1 MLFIDPYRTSPG
13 QAPSPAPNRMDD
25 RPVSVLL
32 GAESLIAQRSGIG
45 RMTLEI
51 ARAAQLSARV
61 DRVELLLRETF
72 TSASAIDRLTED
84 GFDMRAPVVTPRP
97 LRIAIGRVPG
107 VQALR
112 RAKNGGLTRKVRR
125 LARETGRRVVYH
137 EPNMITQPI
146 NLPTV
151 VTINDL
157 SWLHY
162 PAWHPAE
169 RLDWIN
175 ANLERTLRQARRFV
189 AISEFTKGAVM
200 RDLGIPMDRVDVVPL
215 APASDFQPVSQQD
228 AAALLERYG
237 LEDRR
242 FIFSISTIEP
252 RKNFDR
258 LLTAY
263 LQLPAAVR
271 SRVPL
276 VIAGGK
282 GWGDVLTRPSA
293 QHALRVGMVRMLGHV
308 PDADLPVLCGRAGVF
323 AYVSLYEGFGLPVV
337 EAMATGTAV
346 LASETTAVGELAAG
360 AAMLVNPFNTD
371 SMAEK
376 LLLLIQDGDLA
387 ERLRI
392 AGLARAAQYSWGHT
406 IDRLAGSWRRALA

>member
-1 MLFIDPYRTSPG
+1 MLFNDPYRTSLAHMLAPG
-13 QAPSPAPNRMDD
+13 GKSIDESPI
-25 RPVSVLL
+25 SVLL

-51 ARAAQLSARV
+51 ARAAQQASGIDRV
-61 DRVELLLRETF
+61 DLLLGDTV
-72 TSASAIDRLTED
+72 TSASAIDRLTES
-84 GFDMRAPVVTPRP
+84 GFDTQASPPTPRP

-112 RAKNGGLTRKVRR
+112 RAKHGGLTRKVRR

-151 VTINDL
+151 VTMNDL

-169 RLDWIN
+169 RLHWIN
-175 ANLERTLRQARRFV
+175 ANLDRTLRQGRRFV

-200 RDLGIPMDRVDVVPL
+200 RDLGIPQDRVDVVPL
-215 APASDFQPVSQQD
+215 APATEFRPVSQPD
-228 AAALLERYG
+228 AAALLASYG
-237 LEDRR
+237 LEDRAY
-242 FIFSISTIEP
+242 IFSISTIEP

-282 GWGDVLTRPSA
+282 GWGDVLTRPNA
-293 QHALRVGMVRMLGHV
+293 QQALRVGMVRMLGHV
-308 PDADLPVLCGRAGVF
+308 PDADLPVLCSRAGLF

-337 EAMATGTAV
+337 EAMAAGTAV

-360 AAMLVNPFNTD
+360 AAVLVNPFD
-371 SMAEK
+371 PDAMAEK
-376 LLLLIQDGDLA
+376 LLLLIQDCDLA
-387 ERLRI
+387 DRMRA
-392 AGLARAAQYSWGHT
+392 AGLARSAQYSWSHT
-406 IDRLAGSWRRALA
+406 IDRLTGSWRRALA